1 MSGVRLI
8 TEPSDAL
15 LERLRGRD
23 EPTLAEIV
31 RTHARPLYRAARG
44 MGFRD
49 HEAED
54 LAQDVLTTFFDTLDR
69 FEGRSQVK
77 TWLFGI
83 LHHKAMERR
92 RALGREALNE
102 AIDDTFD
109 SRFDLDGSWS
119 KPPKDLDRLVA
130 SREIGEAIRGCLDGL
145 PDSQREVFVLREM
158 EDLDTR
164 EICKILGRT
173 VTHIGVLFHRA
184 RAGLRGCLEAQGWK
198 QP

>member
-1 MSGVRLI
+1 MRLI

-15 LERLRGRD
+15 LERLRRRD

-31 RTHARPLYRAARG
+31 RTNVRPLYRAARG

-69 FEGRSQVK
+69 FEGRSQIK

-83 LHHKAMERR
+83 LHHKAQERR

-109 SRFDLDGSWS
+109 SRFDKDGSWS
-119 KPPKDLDRLVA
+119 QPPKDLDRLVA
-130 SREIGEAIRGCLDGL
+130 SREMGEAIRGGLEGL

-158 EDLDTR
+158 EDLDTQ

-173 VTHIGVLFHRA
+173 VTHVGVLFHRA
-184 RAGLRGCLEAQGWK
+184 RAGLRQCLETQGWK
-198 QP
+198 RP